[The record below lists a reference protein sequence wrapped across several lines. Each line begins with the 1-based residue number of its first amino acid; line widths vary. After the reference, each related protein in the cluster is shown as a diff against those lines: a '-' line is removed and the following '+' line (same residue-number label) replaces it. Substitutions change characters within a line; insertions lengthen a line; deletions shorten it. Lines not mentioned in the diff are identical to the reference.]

1 MPAGFGKTWY
11 MGQLVKA
18 NWMHGRR
25 SLVVTLEMP
34 ALQWA
39 QRMHQS
45 FFAIGKRK
53 ERYRR
58 TGFELDEKGRF
69 VAFERKT
76 IRSRPSFED
85 TDIRSRLAKKLK
97 SIEKRPPILIRE
109 FPTGSLSVKQLEA
122 FLDMLEHRERFIPD
136 LLVIDYA
143 DLMTLPNLDGDLRV
157 KHGELHKQIRGIAGS
172 RNIAVVSAVQA
183 NREGLK
189 VSTVTEA
196 NIAEDYSKVG
206 TVDTLIT
213 GSQTQSEK
221 DLGLMR
227 LFVAKGRDDVSK
239 FQILLSQMY
248 PIGQFVVESTMLNN
262 AYWQVLRGD
271 DEDD

>member
-1 MPAGFGKTWY
+1 
-11 MGQLVKA
+11 
-18 NWMHGRR
+18 
-25 SLVVTLEMP
+25 
-34 ALQWA
+34 
-39 QRMHQS
+39 
-45 FFAIGKRK
+45 
-53 ERYRR
+53 
-58 TGFELDEKGRF
+58 
-69 VAFERKT
+69 
-76 IRSRPSFED
+76 
-85 TDIRSRLAKKLK
+85 
-97 SIEKRPPILIRE
+97 LIRE